1 MLSGSA
7 FLRVVVLLIVAAGL
21 AGIVQRYWSPATV
34 DSDPGP
40 AAVPVDPPRTVR
52 RADPAPVPAA
62 PPAPVQPIPQAPVA
76 SAAPMPP
83 PLAPTPTTPTPP
95 VPARSAPSAPLT
107 FEPSIAA
114 GEGEVAS
121 ASDNAGPRAMAI
133 ADLNTA
139 SVAELN
145 GLKGGGMIGRS
156 IVQKR
161 PYASVDQLLSKRVL
175 SRATYERI
183 KDQVTVR

>member
-21 AGIVQRYWSPATV
+21 AGIVQRYWSPATA
-34 DSDPGP
+34 DSDPAP
-40 AAVPVDPPRTVR
+40 AAVTVDPPRPVR
-52 RADPAPVPAA
+52 RADPAPIPAA
-62 PPAPVQPIPQAPVA
+62 PPAPVPPMPQAP
-76 SAAPMPP
+76 AAPVTPVSPPLPTASTAPP
-83 PLAPTPTTPTPP
+83 PAAPTPP
-95 VPARSAPSAPLT
+95 VPAPLT
-107 FEPSIAA
+107 FEPPIAA
-114 GEGEVAS
+114 GEEEIAS

-133 ADLNTA
+133 VDLNTA
-139 SVAELN
+139 SVADLN
-145 GLKGGGMIGRS
+145 GLKGGGMIGRA

-175 SRATYERI
+175 SRSTYERI

>member
-21 AGIVQRYWSPATV
+21 AGIVQLYRSPAPV
-34 DSDPGP
+34 EADPE
-40 AAVPVDPPRTVR
+40 PVATTAEPSRPVR
-52 RADPAPVPAA
+52 RAEPAPAPPAAPVPVQPAPAPQAIPPAA
-62 PPAPVQPIPQAPVA
+62 PPATPAP
-76 SAAPMPP
+76 AAP
-83 PLAPTPTTPTPP
+83 APAA
-95 VPARSAPSAPLT
+95 PAAPAPLT

-114 GEGEVAS
+114 GEDDVAS

-133 ADLNTA
+133 VDLNSA
-139 SVAELN
+139 SVADLN
-145 GLKGGGMIGRS
+145 GLKGGGMIGRA

-175 SRATYERI
+175 SRSTYERI